1 MILSCT
7 SPMHDHI
14 RKYCLCLN
22 VFAVWIKF
30 QMSEPFRVNAVPVV
44 FAIYSPTG
52 ETLLEVH
59 RKAKGN
65 RPFVSIDTEK
75 IMINE

>member
-1 MILSCT
+1 
-7 SPMHDHI
+7 
-14 RKYCLCLN
+14 
-22 VFAVWIKF
+22 
-30 QMSEPFRVNAVPVV
+30 MSEPFRFNAVPVV